1 MANDTDGGPDGSS
14 SAAPAFNPAITS
26 FSSLE
31 QDFYNHFKTNFHARR
46 HGKTAG
52 AHVGGG
58 KQQATTQQ
66 SADMAK
72 SAGSTAPSTQAPVA
86 VPPGQANMFSLLC
99 LIASSVLASA
109 AKASAQVDDIAS
121 QPDPPE
127 VVPEDLSGHD
137 SALAKQQVASAA
149 AADPAAPTETC
160 KHCSCSIKPAAETAA
175 QSGQSAGATK
185 PSSPDSATTE
195 KHTDKGVTP
204 NDASSGTKKS
214 ANDKAT
220 PKSPSSEGKPASD
233 DQAANPQTTA
243 QDETTADGASTPE
256 PQTPMEHATPS
267 VEISSDETPATAE
280 DGAAAGEDE
289 DAAGE
294 NAEADATQAIEE
306 PAKPEPPKPE
316 TTAMN
321 KSLPPPP
328 PPATTT
334 NTNPLKLPDWFLGN
348 NVVLFEDLAKRQ
360 SKIELFK
367 PKPGKKAAGKP
378 DADENSSESSAK
390 STAERTAE
398 SPAES
403 TAESSVVDTAQT
415 TPESSPTSTPPSEPV
430 TEPATEPESK
440 VGNQTESTPSGA
452 KEATTAVGPDAEPE
466 HKAAAGTKDE
476 RPIDSAAATTT
487 TAAEPSPGP
496 AKTEATEEMC
506 SCKKAAAVAVADL
519 AKTGAT
525 PGPASDKSAEADKP
539 PLQRPVYQLHQD
551 IYDEAL
557 DLLSAALQPPAKS
570 TSDNST
576 KKALPESWITQSSF
590 LVQSPK
596 DGSLEFLDEVVR
608 QIGRDVQADMIT
620 IELDDLEDLA
630 HHFWKESDEV
640 RAVGPKYLTSPLRLV
655 GEFFG
660 YGKPEEKSKAAVT
673 CILEGPAKKRES
685 LAGASAKEAADKAA
699 EAKTGAAVA
708 SIGGKAVAAAA
719 GNSVDAADILQ
730 TGVKDAFEAATKI
743 LQAAIREAF
752 ASVPKPAGAASSD
765 SQHDATAE
773 GSVAEAAAKQEAA
786 AQDKDA
792 ARTQP
797 RPLIVLF
804 RNVEDVGKQ
813 TPLQRLVEGV
823 NKVRRET
830 GLPVVIVGTAVS
842 DSTSEC
848 KGSMGISKA
857 WDGLALDDSTVVNVS
872 PRNTKRASVALKQHG
887 ARTRPRVKWRLLRRA
902 IRVTLDEHPTVKVD
916 ALYPSGPASGESIVD
931 ELENEQRRQTL
942 ADWDDA
948 LSARVVRQV
957 CARAVRAGA
966 VTPADVFDVMERVL
980 KNQAIMDRMN
990 EAGDDE
996 FVGEDGDSDG
1006 EDVEFGGP
1014 AKKSKVKTLLDSIV
1028 DSCSDAEKEYFDCVV
1043 DTVAVSSAAQD
1054 IHMDQ
1059 ALMDSLKQLLSLRT
1073 SKPYG
1078 LLAKEAV
1085 NGAILYG
1092 PPGTGKTHLARV
1104 VAASSGT
1111 NLIVAT
1117 PADIQNMWV
1126 GETEKRIKALFSLG
1140 TKLAPCV
1147 IFLDEGDSVF
1157 GRRQSR
1163 DRDWQRK
1170 AMSQFLME
1178 MDGLVSRKKAPFL
1191 MVATN
1196 RPGDIDEAVC
1206 RRLPHTLHI
1215 GMPTTAGRRAILD
1228 IYLKDEKLDEKLD
1241 LDEVAAD
1248 SMTRGFSGSDIRTL
1262 CVQAAMA
1269 AHKALEEDNKAK
1281 AESKAEGDGGEPDDA
1296 EDKTGTQKRV
1306 IKMEHFKIALER
1318 TRPSVTRESLIEIE
1332 RFTGQQDEGDHRA
1345 MYI

>member
-14 SAAPAFNPAITS
+14 SAAPAFNPATAA

-31 QDFYNHFKTNFHARR
+31 QDFYNHFNTNFHARR

-52 AHVGGG
+52 AQVGGG
-58 KQQATTQQ
+58 KQQATPQ

-72 SAGSTAPSTQAPVA
+72 SAGSTAPSTQAPAA

-109 AKASAQVDDIAS
+109 AKASAQVDD
-121 QPDPPE
+121 PPE
-127 VVPEDLSGHD
+127 VVPDDLAGHD
-137 SALAKQQVASAA
+137 AAPAKQQVASAA
-149 AADPAAPTETC
+149 TADPAAPAETC
-160 KHCSCSIKPAAETAA
+160 KHCSCSIRPAAETAAA

-185 PSSPDSATTE
+185 SSSPDSATTE
-195 KHTDKGVTP
+195 KHTDKGVAP
-204 NDASSGTKKS
+204 NDAPKS
-214 ANDKAT
+214 ANDKTA
-220 PKSPSSEGKPASD
+220 PKTTSSDGKPASD
-233 DQAANPQTTA
+233 DQVAKPQTTA

-256 PQTPMEHATPS
+256 PQTPTEHAAPS
-267 VEISSDETPATAE
+267 VEISPDETPATAE
-280 DGAAAGEDE
+280 DGAAAGEGE
-289 DAAGE
+289 DAAAE
-294 NAEADATQAIEE
+294 NAEADATPAVEE

-316 TTAMN
+316 PTAIN
-321 KSLPPPP
+321 KTLPPPP
-328 PPATTT
+328 PPGPIT

-348 NVVLFEDLAKRQ
+348 NVVLLEDLAKRP
-360 SKIELFK
+360 SMIELFK

-378 DADENSSESSAK
+378 DADGNVS
-390 STAERTAE
+390 E

-403 TAESSVVDTAQT
+403 TAVSSAADTAQT
-415 TPESSPTSTPPSEPV
+415 TPESSPTSTPPSEP
-430 TEPATEPESK
+430 ATEPESK
-440 VGNQTESTPSGA
+440 VGDQAESTPSDT
-452 KEATTAVGPDAEPE
+452 KEATAAVGPDVKPE
-466 HKAAAGTKDE
+466 QKAAADNKDE
-476 RPIDSAAATTT
+476 QPVDSAAATTA
-487 TAAEPSPGP
+487 TAAEPSPSPGP
-496 AKTEATEEMC
+496 AKTEATEVVC
-506 SCKKAAAVAVADL
+506 SCKKAAALAAADL

-539 PLQRPVYQLHQD
+539 ASQRPVYQLHQD

-557 DLLSAALQPPAKS
+557 DLLSAALQPPAKAA
-570 TSDNST
+570 SDNST

-596 DGSLEFLDEVVR
+596 DGSLEFLDEVMR

-685 LAGASAKEAADKAA
+685 LAGASAKASADKAT

-708 SIGGKAVAAAA
+708 SVGGKAVAAAA
-719 GNSVDAADILQ
+719 GNPADAADILQ
-730 TGVKDAFEAATKI
+730 VGVKDAFEAATKI

-752 ASVPKPAGAASSD
+752 ATVPKPAGAATTSD
-765 SQHDATAE
+765 SQRDATAE

-786 AQDKDA
+786 ARDEDA
-792 ARTQP
+792 SPTKP

-830 GLPVVIVGTAVS
+830 GLPVVIVGTAVAE
-842 DSTSEC
+842 STSEF

-857 WDGLALDDSTVVNVS
+857 WDGLGLDDSTVVNVS

-916 ALYPSGPASGESIVD
+916 ALYPSGPASGESTVD
-931 ELENEQRRQTL
+931 ELEDEQRRQTL

-990 EAGDDE
+990 DAGDDE
-996 FVGEDGDSDG
+996 FVGEDDDSAEEEVG
-1006 EDVEFGGP
+1006 AGGP
-1014 AKKSKVKTLLDSIV
+1014 VKKSKVKTLLDSIV

-1140 TKLAPCV
+1140 SKLAPCV

-1248 SMTRGFSGSDIRTL
+1248 SMTKGFSGSDIRTL

-1269 AHKALEEDNKAK
+1269 AHKALEADNKAK
-1281 AESKAEGDGGEPDDA
+1281 ADEGGGEPDNA
-1296 EDKTGTQKRV
+1296 EDKSGTQKRV